1 MLNTLLLLGCTV
13 SNNSTTMI
21 TSTREPIITEG
32 NNPSSVTPSDAH
44 ANYQESQ
51 TRIAT
56 PELMPTISPT
66 PVAAHNLVIANTPTV
81 EPVIDVERSK
91 QPVRT
96 CSITPTR
103 FDTRTVTDIYS
114 LFSHIG
120 FLDDQT
126 IVFSG
131 WAQRP
136 LPTPEAVITPTTPT
150 NISSGDAIISNWI
163 TFKGAQLKLPDG
175 DITLQ
180 TPDFA
185 SLLRDPCQS
194 ECLIDVISQSPDK
207 KWQLI
212 QVSTG
217 DHSNLGFWVV
227 SQDEMV
233 QLVNFVPTFST
244 WEWAADSS
252 MLWFVHSLYEYGL
265 QALVIQLDTTPP
277 TLLTDERGENPLFD
291 ATRYVSAFNP
301 INKTVL
307 LTASEEATFDT
318 DELLTFDLSE
328 SYTQTNSIRVVT
340 GIKGVVWNH
349 ATQNYLLVIVRE
361 DDLAITN
368 LDGQILVKVPIETF
382 ETIFPSLSNPNLT
395 LDLFL
400 PNNGYALSPSGQ
412 YLAIGYGQ
420 ATGIDIFECLES
432 PIP

>member
-1 MLNTLLLLGCTV
+1 
-13 SNNSTTMI
+13 
-21 TSTREPIITEG
+21 
-32 NNPSSVTPSDAH
+32 
-44 ANYQESQ
+44 
-51 TRIAT
+51 
-56 PELMPTISPT
+56 
-66 PVAAHNLVIANTPTV
+66 
-81 EPVIDVERSK
+81 
-91 QPVRT
+91 
-96 CSITPTR
+96 
-103 FDTRTVTDIYS
+103 
-114 LFSHIG
+114 
-120 FLDDQT
+120 
-126 IVFSG
+126 
-131 WAQRP
+131 
-136 LPTPEAVITPTTPT
+136 
-150 NISSGDAIISNWI
+150 
-163 TFKGAQLKLPDG
+163 
-175 DITLQ
+175 
-180 TPDFA
+180 
-185 SLLRDPCQS
+185 
-194 ECLIDVISQSPDK
+194 
-207 KWQLI
+207 
-212 QVSTG
+212 
-217 DHSNLGFWVV
+217 
-227 SQDEMV
+227 
-233 QLVNFVPTFST
+233 
-244 WEWAADSS
+244 

-400 PNNGYALSPSGQ
+400 PNKGYALSPSGQ